1 MAKVLEGL
9 YYSESHEYVKVEGD
23 TAYVGI
29 TDYAQ
34 HALGNVVYVDLP
46 EVDDEVSAGE
56 EFGAVESVKAASD
69 LNSPVSGTV
78 VEVNE
83 ELEDAPEL
91 LNKDAFGNWIIKV
104 TLSDKAELENLMDA
118 KAYEAFCAEQH

>member
-1 MAKVLEGL
+1 MAKVIEGL
-9 YYSESHEYVKVEGD
+9 YYSESHEYVKVEGNIG
-23 TAYVGI
+23 YIGI

-46 EVDDEVSAGE
+46 DVDDEVTAGD

-69 LNSPVSGTV
+69 IISPVSGTII
-78 VEVNE
+78 EVNE
-83 ELEDAPEL
+83 ALDDEPEL

-104 TLSDKAELENLMDA
+104 ELSDKSELDGLMDA
-118 KAYEAFCAEQH
+118 KAYEAFCENE

>member
-1 MAKVLEGL
+1 MAKVIEGL
-9 YYSESHEYVKVEGD
+9 YYSESHEYVKVEGNVG
-23 TAYVGI
+23 YIGI

-46 EVDDEVSAGE
+46 DVDDEVTAGD

-69 LNSPVSGTV
+69 IISPVSGTII
-78 VEVNE
+78 EVNE
-83 ELEDAPEL
+83 ALDDVPEL

-104 TLSDKAELENLMDA
+104 ELSDKSELDGLMDA
-118 KAYEAFCAEQH
+118 KAYEAFCENE